1 MNKNVDEIKRIIA
14 SDVELAEDVFDWHA
28 SILFELSDSIS
39 ENLANPAPASA
50 VGVDA
55 DADVQE
61 EPPAPWDG
69 SLTPNELQLIEA
81 TRRLHCDVWGAIQ
94 RTGTEARPLL
104 EQIKMAIVGI
114 HGATSNLREDP
125 DGEDLSGE
133 TSECGL

>member
-1 MNKNVDEIKRIIA
+1 MNKNVDEINRIVA

-28 SILFELSDSIS
+28 SILFELSDAIS
-39 ENLANPAPASA
+39 ESLANPAPASA

-55 DADVQE
+55 DVQE
-61 EPPAPWDG
+61 EPADPWDG

-94 RTGTEARPLL
+94 RTGTETRRLL
-104 EQIKMAIVGI
+104 EQIKMAIVEI
-114 HGATSNLREDP
+114 HGDTSNLREDP